1 MENRID
7 DIQRLTDA
15 IAASPED
22 IDLYAERGKAYFKA
36 HDFGNAL
43 NDFNKVLSLEPNH
56 VEVGQYVEMINEIL
70 AYRYTDIYNP

>member
-1 MENRID
+1 MDNQI

-15 IAASPED
+15 ITAAPDNIE
-22 IDLYAERGKAYFKA
+22 LYTERGKLYFKA

-43 NDFNKVLSLEPNH
+43 NDFNKVLSLAPEH
-56 VEVGQYVEMINEIL
+56 VEVGQYVKMINEIL